1 MRSFFVVLA
10 LLAALASWTCQ
21 ANRES
26 GQPQRADSVGAA
38 KISAQAGAVAGGEV
52 ARELSEA
59 EADTLLQLEQQIMQ
73 QPANETLRREL
84 GRRAIDANSGVIWV
98 VGKGRV
104 NPQAANPRVALSQ
117 AEMAATRDA
126 SRWAAY
132 LLEWHKTDYAT
143 KFGSLQA
150 SVPGATVVRKAA
162 NDSLC
167 VVLARVPLQQK

>member
-1 MRSFFVVLA
+1 MRSSFILII
-10 LLAALASWTCQ
+10 LLVAFASWTCQ
-21 ANRES
+21 ANREK
-26 GQPQRADSVGAA
+26 GQLQAADSVGAA
-38 KISAQAGAVAGGEV
+38 KILEQAGAVAGGEV
-52 ARELSEA
+52 VRELSEA

-73 QPANETLRREL
+73 QPENETLRREL
-84 GRRAIDANSGVIWV
+84 GRRAIDANSRVIWA

-104 NPQAANPRVALSQ
+104 NPQASTPGVALSQ
-117 AEMAATRDA
+117 AEMAATLDA

-132 LLEWHKTDYAT
+132 LLEWQKTDYAT

-150 SVPGATVVRKAA
+150 TVPGATVVRKAT

>member
-1 MRSFFVVLA
+1 MRSSFGVIF
-10 LLAALASWTCQ
+10 LLLSLTCWTCQ
-21 ANRES
+21 ANREK
-26 GQPQRADSVGAA
+26 GQPQAADSVGAA
-38 KISAQAGAVAGGEV
+38 KISEQAGAVAGGGV
-52 ARELSEA
+52 VREPSET

-73 QPANETLRREL
+73 QPENEALRREL

-104 NPQAANPRVALSQ
+104 NPQASTPSVALSQ
-117 AEMAATRDA
+117 AEMAATLDA

-132 LLEWHKTDYAT
+132 LLEWQKTDYAT

-150 SVPGATVVRKAA
+150 SVPGATVVRKAT

>member
-1 MRSFFVVLA
+1 MRSFFVLIILFVA
-10 LLAALASWTCQ
+10 FANWTCQ
-21 ANRES
+21 ANREK
-26 GQPQRADSVGAA
+26 GQPQTVDSVGAA

-52 ARELSEA
+52 VRELSEA

-73 QPANETLRREL
+73 QPENEALRREL
-84 GRRAIDANSGVIWV
+84 GRRAIDANSGVIWA

-104 NPQAANPRVALSQ
+104 NPQASTPSVALSQ
-117 AEMAATRDA
+117 AEMAATLDA
-126 SRWAAY
+126 NRWAAY
-132 LLEWHKTDYAT
+132 LLEWRKTDYAT

-167 VVLARVPLQQK
+167 VVLAHVPLPRE